1 MYSTKCCILGNTNVG
16 KTSIIQKYVNKS
28 FNLTNATL
36 GAIFW
41 VVNDED
47 NEVQIDLWDTAGQE
61 KYNSLIPMYTR
72 GSDIIILAFDLN
84 DKKTFNDLL
93 IWKSKAQ
100 QRHLNPYF
108 VIVGNKCDLD
118 IFRQVEEKDIK
129 NMIHDHFNVDN
140 TQYFLTSAKSG
151 ENIKE
156 LFEHLFKLSKSIDKK
171 KTIFNKNVDLNK
183 LKIIEKKNNC
193 CY

>member
-1 MYSTKCCILGNTNVG
+1 MYSIKSCILGNTNVG
-16 KTSIIQKYVNKS
+16 KTSIIQKYVNKNS
-28 FNLTNATL
+28 NLTNATL

-41 VVNDED
+41 VVQDEEK
-47 NEVQIDLWDTAGQE
+47 NVQIDLWDTAGQE

-72 GSDIIILAFDLN
+72 GSDIIILTFDLN
-84 DKKTFNDLL
+84 DKKTFQDLV
-93 IWKSKAQ
+93 IWKNKVDFK
-100 QRHLNPYF
+100 HLKPYF
-108 VIVGNKCDLD
+108 VIVGNKCDLG

-129 NMIHDHFNVDN
+129 NLISDHFNMDN
-140 TQYFLTSAKSG
+140 TQYFLTSAKTG
-151 ENIKE
+151 ENLKE
-156 LFEHLFKLSKSIDKK
+156 LFEHLFILAKRINKK